1 VIVNGLVCSLIALA
15 LGALILGVTIPLSA
29 MPLLVVVVAV
39 SAFSCTG
46 LGLAAAALAL
56 RVRETA
62 VLSNLVMGVL
72 LIFCGVNVALTALP
86 QWMQSVG
93 RVLPFTHGIEAA
105 RALVAG
111 AGWSQVAG
119 LVSTELGIGVVY
131 LLIGLVALRYL
142 EIESR
147 RRSTLDIA

>member
-1 VIVNGLVCSLIALA
+1 
-15 LGALILGVTIPLSA
+15 
-29 MPLLVVVVAV
+29 
-39 SAFSCTG
+39 
-46 LGLAAAALAL
+46 
-56 RVRETA
+56 

-86 QWMQSVG
+86 GWMASVG
-93 RVLPFTHGIEAA
+93 RVLPFTHGIEAS

-119 LVSTELGIGVVY
+119 LVGTEVMIGVAY
-131 LLIGLVALRYL
+131 LLIGLVMLRYF
-142 EIESR
+142 EVESR